1 MKRFIA
7 LVLTVC
13 LCGCT
18 LQRMGHDVQQ
28 GIQWVRLTTGSNVA
42 TDNRWRFSPS
52 LQIEL
57 AELSPSENESW
68 LTAARNGVSQVF
80 PASRL
85 DQNDTSRRED
95 LLLLIRWPAPR
106 GTSATTPEA
115 EVPVKFRLRLLPID
129 DLLPKYANALDI
141 QIFVIDSATDR
152 LVQSATLDISPWWFS
167 PADARA
173 AQIERAFRH
182 YAESL
187 VTSR

>member
-1 MKRFIA
+1 
-7 LVLTVC
+7 
-13 LCGCT
+13 
-18 LQRMGHDVQQ
+18 
-28 GIQWVRLTTGSNVA
+28 VRLATGSSVD
-42 TDNRWRFSPS
+42 TSNRWQFSPA

-57 AELSPSENESW
+57 AELVPGENDGW

-80 PASRL
+80 AASRI
-85 DQNDTSRRED
+85 DQNSTSRRED

-106 GTSATTPEA
+106 EASEAEPEA
-115 EVPVKFRLRLLPID
+115 EWPAKFRLRLVPID
-129 DLLPKYANALDI
+129 DLIPKYANPLDI
-141 QIFVIDSATDR
+141 QIFVIDTTTDR

-167 PADARA
+167 PADART